1 VAPRGDCAVW
11 IWGALCSG
19 SRVMETAHPSLDLT
33 VGGGGADIEESSS
46 GRVTQIATAAT
57 PRATRDYPSGDR
69 STTVEAVGAIAGAV
83 KRVVVVVGLAAA
95 WAHPVRAQVSATAD
109 ATTYVSDKFK
119 IVARRLAEQV
129 AASKLADAC
138 GRERPV
144 CTLVIG
150 RLSAVFIA
158 AIEKDKAGVKDAL
171 IGFFS
176 DSAVHGALQ
185 HATGALFDSPRA
197 AEVLEIA
204 APLTICLGAYLTQRR
219 PPAACRIEN
228 ARAQLSAALHIDL
241 ARCDNSD
248 CVHALAFVEDLD
260 AGRVPDASAV
270 IYLLEAIAS
279 QIDREDVRV
288 YLDELHHFLDDG
300 PGIEGGLFEAVDHF
314 LRTPDPSFVTTAIA
328 HYTAVAYAGEPVTGQ
343 GVSLMYPRNDA
354 QWDGLRKTCP
364 QLDQAF
370 GAWQKARDAGFFD
383 AVRQALAGGHGID
396 LSALEA
402 LATARCT
409 GDLRRLQRFV
419 AQLAVPLRLHDSL
432 VVNGVAILAAAALI
446 DYLHFGD
453 AARLDRDV
461 RALLGLALERV
472 ALPAQI
478 EALRTAAAGDQDA
491 LKRFETSCEVLDL
504 RHLLAFRGGE
514 VAAASCTRLAGGAA
528 GTTVA
533 VAGAGGVSIP
543 EVVAVRAADL
553 EHLFAR
559 MAEVVA
565 ALRSAAP
572 ATAGSGAAGAVA
584 HSGVTLRELVKLVG
598 YVAADDRRA
607 ARQVAL
613 RYGIALLVD
622 EVDHLSEHMLA
633 TRAVDCEA
641 RARSTSIFSGIDAAC
656 AAHILIQSAYYP
668 IADVLWD
675 SGLSA
680 ANVSSMATQTYQSL
694 LQNKALDRT
703 PIILDLGLGVNHFGN
718 GGNALTVVDKFGLA
732 FYKRSTER
740 WTFETGPFVGG
751 FLDALVRTA
760 ASTGTDQRRWIAGY
774 TIGVPRLAGVDVGV
788 ELHAGA
794 AIPFEI
800 KADDIGFVVGA
811 TLVVPFSTLF
821 QSGD

>member
-1 VAPRGDCAVW
+1 MTT
-11 IWGALCSG
+11 
-19 SRVMETAHPSLDLT
+19 RVL
-33 VGGGGADIEESSS
+33 
-46 GRVTQIATAAT
+46 
-57 PRATRDYPSGDR
+57 
-69 STTVEAVGAIAGAV
+69 
-83 KRVVVVVGLAAA
+83 VVCGVLVIAA
-95 WAHPVRAQVSATAD
+95 WGRPAVAQVSATAD

-144 CTLVIG
+144 CTLVID
-150 RLSAVFIA
+150 RLSAVFA
-158 AIEKDKAGVKDAL
+158 AALEKDKAGVRDAL

-185 HATGALFDSPRA
+185 HATGALFDSPRG
-197 AEVLEIA
+197 AEIVEIA

-219 PPAACRIEN
+219 PPAACRIEH
-228 ARAQLSAALHIDL
+228 ARTKLAAALHVDL
-241 ARCDNSD
+241 ARCSDND
-248 CVHALAFVEDLD
+248 CARALAFVEDLEAD
-260 AGRVPDASAV
+260 RVPDAQSV
-270 IYLLEAIAS
+270 IYLLEAVAS
-279 QIDREDVRV
+279 RIDREDVRV

-314 LRTPDPSFVTTAIA
+314 LRTPDPSFVTAAIA
-328 HYTAVAYAGEPVTGQ
+328 HYAAAAYAGEMIAGQ
-343 GVSLMYPRNDA
+343 GVMLMYPGSDA
-354 QWDGLRKTCP
+354 RWSALRAACP
-364 QLDQAF
+364 DVDHAF
-370 GAWQKARDAGFFD
+370 GAWQAARAAGFFD
-383 AVRQALAGGHGID
+383 GARDALAAGRGID
-396 LSALEA
+396 LSALDA
-402 LATARCT
+402 LAEARCT
-409 GDLRRLQRFV
+409 GDPSQRQLPRFV
-419 AQLAVPLRLHDSL
+419 AQLAVPLRLHNRL
-432 VVNGVAILAAAALI
+432 VEDGVAILAAAALI
-446 DYLHFGD
+446 DYLHFQD
-453 AARLDRDV
+453 EARLDRDV

-478 EALRTAAAGDQDA
+478 EALRRAASGLPDA
-491 LKRFETSCEVLDL
+491 IARLETSCEVLDL
-504 RHLLAFRGGE
+504 RHLLAMRGGD
-514 VAAASCTRLAGGAA
+514 VAAASCTSLTGAA

-533 VAGAGGVSIP
+533 VAGAAGKAIP
-543 EVVAVRAADL
+543 EVIEARGADL
-553 EHLFAR
+553 AQLFAR
-559 MAEVVA
+559 MADAVVA
-565 ALRSAAP
+565 LRAA
-572 ATAGSGAAGAVA
+572 TRAGPGGAAGGAPGGAAEIA
-584 HSGVTLRELVKLVG
+584 HSGVALRELVKLVG

-680 ANVSSMATQTYQSL
+680 ANVSSAATQTYQSL

-703 PIILDLGLGVNHFGN
+703 PIILDVGLGVNHFGN

-774 TIGVPRLAGVDVGV
+774 AIGAPRVAGVDVGV

>member
-1 VAPRGDCAVW
+1 VTT
-11 IWGALCSG
+11 
-19 SRVMETAHPSLDLT
+19 RVL
-33 VGGGGADIEESSS
+33 
-46 GRVTQIATAAT
+46 IAC
-57 PRATRDYPSGDR
+57 
-69 STTVEAVGAIAGAV
+69 
-83 KRVVVVVGLAAA
+83 GLAVAA
-95 WAHPVRAQVSATAD
+95 WGRPAIAQVSATAD

-144 CTLVIG
+144 CKLVID
-150 RLSAVFIA
+150 RLSAVFA
-158 AIEKDKAGVKDAL
+158 AALEKDKAGVKDAL

-197 AEVLEIA
+197 AEIVEIA

-219 PPAACRIEN
+219 PPAACRIEH
-228 ARAQLSAALHIDL
+228 ARTQLAAALHVDL
-241 ARCDNSD
+241 SRCSDNDCAR
-248 CVHALAFVEDLD
+248 ALAFVEDLEAD
-260 AGRVPDASAV
+260 RVPDAQSV
-270 IYLLEAIAS
+270 IYLLEAVAS
-279 QIDREDVRV
+279 RIDREDVRV

-300 PGIEGGLFEAVDHF
+300 PGIEGGLFEAVDYF
-314 LRTPDPSFVTTAIA
+314 LRTPDPSFVTAAIA
-328 HYTAVAYAGEPVTGQ
+328 RYSAAAYAGDMVTGQ
-343 GVSLMYPRNDA
+343 GVVLMYPRRDA
-354 QWDGLRKTCP
+354 EWGALRTACP
-364 QLDQAF
+364 DVDQAY

-383 AVRQALAGGHGID
+383 GARDALAGGRGID
-396 LSALEA
+396 LSALDA
-402 LATARCT
+402 VAAARCRS
-409 GDLRRLQRFV
+409 DLRQLQRFV
-419 AQLAVPLRLHDSL
+419 AQLSVPLRLHNSL
-432 VVNGVAILAAAALI
+432 VERGVAILAAAALI
-446 DYLHFGD
+446 DYLHFQD
-453 AARLDRDV
+453 EARLDRDV
-461 RALLGLALERV
+461 RALLGFALERV

-478 EALRTAAAGDQDA
+478 EALRAAAAGVPDA
-491 LKRFETSCEVLDL
+491 IQRLDTSCEVLDL
-504 RHLLAFRGGE
+504 RHVLAMRGGD
-514 VAAASCTRLAGGAA
+514 VAAASCTSLTGAA
-528 GTTVA
+528 GTTLA
-533 VAGAGGVSIP
+533 VAGAGGVAIA
-543 EVVAVRAADL
+543 EVVVARAADV
-553 EHLFAR
+553 ERLFAR
-559 MAEVVA
+559 IAVVIAELRGARRPEASAPVA
-565 ALRSAAP
+565 REAA
-572 ATAGSGAAGAVA
+572 AA
-584 HSGVTLRELVKLVG
+584 HSGVALRELVKLAG
-598 YVAADDRRA
+598 YVAGDDRRA

-622 EVDHLSEHMLA
+622 EVDHLSEHLLQ
-633 TRAVDCEA
+633 TRATDCET
-641 RARSTSIFSGIDAAC
+641 RARSTSIFRGIDAAC

-680 ANVSSMATQTYQSL
+680 ANVSSAATQTYQSL

-703 PIILDLGLGVNHFGN
+703 PIILDVGLGVNHFGN

-774 TIGVPRLAGVDVGV
+774 AIGAPRVAGVDVGV